1 MIRMRVS
8 MTMSP
13 SDVGNDEDGDD
24 DGGDGGGDEDED
36 DVNDDD
42 DDDKVDDDDDD
53 ARPLIVCCTDTRF
66 RVCRFGVLVPLHQQ
80 DSGFSFVAGCQT
92 ICTSMRRNSR
102 LSLLF

>member
-24 DGGDGGGDEDED
+24 DGGGDEDED
-36 DVNDDD
+36 DVNDDDD

>member
-1 MIRMRVS
+1 

-36 DVNDDD
+36 DVNDD